1 MLLSLDNIQNNQK
14 ITQLMSIGG
23 IGSCLG
29 KTIYEIWFSDSDYFK
44 VPATA
49 GSPGVSGELGIT
61 KIPLILQSTKG
72 SDLNLGSDS
81 SNIPVKGSGSASGS
95 SNLPV
100 KGSVDDMSST
110 GF

>member
-29 KTIYEIWFSDSDYFK
+29 KTIYETWFSDYFK

-49 GSPGVSGELGIT
+49 GSPGVSGGLGIT

-81 SNIPVKGSGSASGS
+81 SNIPVKGSGSASAS